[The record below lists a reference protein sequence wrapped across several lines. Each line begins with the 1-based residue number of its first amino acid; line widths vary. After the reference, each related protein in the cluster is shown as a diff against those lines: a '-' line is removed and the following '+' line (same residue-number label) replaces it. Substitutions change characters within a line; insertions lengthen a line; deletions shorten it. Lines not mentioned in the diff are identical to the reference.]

1 MLGGQE
7 LFILLL
13 FLIGFILW
21 ILVLVDIIKS
31 EFMGYNKVIWIILI
45 LLLPFP
51 GIILYWIIGRKQKI
65 E

>member
-31 EFMGYNKVIWIILI
+31 EFTGYNKVIWIILI